1 MSIFA
6 DCALRVSFTRI
17 GSACALISW
26 SLPLLFGYSTTVTAV
41 TFPPET
47 VICTWTG
54 PQRVSAAVPVTVVL
68 PELAVP
74 VLDEDGAAA
83 VPEVDDVP
91 VSGASAEALPPA
103 AAVALEDV
111 EVW

>member
-54 PQRVSAAVPVTVVL
+54 PQRVSAAVPVTVVV
-68 PELAVP
+68 PELAVPELVVP
-74 VLDEDGAAA
+74 VLDEDGTAA
-83 VPEVDDVP
+83 VPEGDDVP
-91 VSGASAEALPPA
+91 VTGAS
-103 AAVALEDV
+103 
-111 EVW
+111 